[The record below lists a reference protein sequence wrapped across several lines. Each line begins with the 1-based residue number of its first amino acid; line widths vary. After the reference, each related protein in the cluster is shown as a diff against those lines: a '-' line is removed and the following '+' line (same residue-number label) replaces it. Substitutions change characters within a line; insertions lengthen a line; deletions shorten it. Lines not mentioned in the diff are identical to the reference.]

1 AHQDIL
7 TEYLLLHIM
16 DYIAACLAAVENICA
31 FPCVDGI
38 YVGPSTLA
46 FAVGALPGQ
55 PNDAHAEALVRIRT
69 AADTA
74 GVIPGIHC
82 GDGTEAKL
90 RKDQGFRF
98 ITSAGD
104 IGAAGRA
111 FREEL
116 AAARE

>member
-1 AHQDIL
+1 
-7 TEYLLLHIM
+7 
-16 DYIAACLAAVENICA
+16 
-31 FPCVDGI
+31 
-38 YVGPSTLA
+38 
-46 FAVGALPGQ
+46 
-55 PNDAHAEALVRIRT
+55 
-69 AADTA
+69 
-74 GVIPGIHC
+74 VIPGIHC

-116 AAARE
+116 AAAKD

>member
-1 AHQDIL
+1 MVLDRCSH
-7 TEYLLLHIM
+7 
-16 DYIAACLAAVENICA
+16 ACIESRKRRPVPQL
-31 FPCVDGI
+31 PGI
-38 YVGPSTLA
+38 RMTDLA

-69 AADTA
+69 AADDA
-74 GVIPGIHC
+74 GLIPGIHC
-82 GDGTEAKL
+82 GDGAEAKL

-116 AAARE
+116 ATAKE